1 MGILESSG
9 FELIANPDDAA
20 PPRQW
25 VLDHLKNPEVVAAC
39 IMHSQPGDKVDQEFI
54 DSCNENL
61 KVVSTFSVG
70 YGGFAFL
77 GFFDARSHQR
87 QSCSCSGYQDRAY
100 PWCLV

>member
-1 MGILESSG
+1 MDILKSSG

-20 PPRQW
+20 PPREW
-25 VLDHLKNPEVVAAC
+25 VLKHLKDPEVIAAC

-70 YGGFAFL
+70 YGENL
-77 GFFDARSHQR
+77 DNPE
-87 QSCSCSGYQDRAY
+87 SGVR
-100 PWCLV
+100 